1 VTARVPTRLAVLVA
15 LAAAA
20 CRPGAPSTSG
30 FDAAAVFAA
39 EVDPTRL
46 MPDVEALAAGHLSD
60 AKVSCEGFTPKDG
73 FPACELSR
81 DAAVTH
87 VQGAFAAAGYLP
99 ETRALAGEPLDAFT
113 VVAERRGATWPDE
126 VVLVGAHLDAFYA
139 GADDDSS
146 GVAVM
151 LAVARAAARRDFA
164 RTIRFVAFDLEE
176 YGAIGSTRYVEA
188 GLADDVV
195 AVVVLETVG
204 YASREAG
211 SQDSPP
217 GLPLG
222 DVGDFL
228 LVVANE
234 DSAELAGRMVALGNG
249 RGLAKLK
256 GVVAPG
262 DGGYFLSTPL
272 MRSDHGLLWLRGVPS
287 LLLSDT
293 ANFRN
298 PHYHEATDLP
308 ETLDPAFLSEV
319 ARATAGVVALAAE
332 VQP

>member
-1 VTARVPTRLAVLVA
+1 VTARAPARLAVLA

-20 CRPGAPSTSG
+20 CRPDAPSTSG
-30 FDAAAVFAA
+30 FEAAAGFAA

-60 AKVSCEGFTPKDG
+60 AKVSCEGFPPKDG

-87 VQGAFAAAGYLP
+87 VQAALAAAGYLP

-113 VVAERRGATWPDE
+113 VVAERRGATRPGE

-151 LAVARAAARRDFA
+151 LAVARAAASRDFA

-188 GLADDVV
+188 GLADD
-195 AVVVLETVG
+195 VVVLETVG

-256 GVVAPG
+256 GIVAPG